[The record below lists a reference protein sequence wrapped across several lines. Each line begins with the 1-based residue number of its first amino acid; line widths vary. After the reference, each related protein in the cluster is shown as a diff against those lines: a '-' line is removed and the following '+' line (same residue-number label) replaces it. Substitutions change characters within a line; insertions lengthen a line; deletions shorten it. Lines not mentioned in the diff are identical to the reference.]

1 MKKINTKNINCALL
15 ARIACIAGYILSCI
29 VVHCIFNHG
38 IDVCDSIWSTTAF
51 HILQGMNIVGCIIAT
66 IVTIFA
72 KEF

>member
-1 MKKINTKNINCALL
+1 
-15 ARIACIAGYILSCI
+15 
-29 VVHCIFNHG
+29 VHCIFNHG

-51 HILQGMNIVGCIIAT
+51 HVLQGMNIVGCIIAT